1 VTSAWFQRWERLS
14 DRERTVV
21 TLGGIVL
28 LLGLGFAFIVDP
40 ELERLDLLNRQA
52 ARKERAMGE
61 LAAIVKDYA
70 EINARLQ
77 QFEAR
82 VKPAAG
88 TFSLLP
94 FLEDAAA
101 QGQIRDRIASM
112 QPITASP
119 AEAGYRE
126 AAVEMRLDGL
136 TMPQLVAF
144 LAQLDRAPAGLQIK
158 RFQMK
163 PRFDA
168 PYLLEVRLRVSSY
181 EKE

>member
-1 VTSAWFQRWERLS
+1 MISASLQRWERLS
-14 DRERTVV
+14 DRERAVV
-21 TLGGIVL
+21 TIGGLVL

-40 ELERLDLLNRQA
+40 ALERLDLLHRQA
-52 ARKERAMGE
+52 VRKERATGE
-61 LAAIVKDYA
+61 LAAIVKDYT
-70 EINARLQ
+70 EVQARLQ
-77 QFEAR
+77 RFEAR
-82 VKPAAG
+82 LKPVAG

-94 FLEDAAA
+94 FLEEAAT

-112 QPITASP
+112 QPLPASTAGG
-119 AEAGYRE
+119 GYRE

-136 TMPQLVAF
+136 TMPQLLAF
-144 LAQLDRAPAGLQIK
+144 LAHLDRAPARLQIK

-168 PYLLEVRLRVSSY
+168 PYLLDVRLRVSSY